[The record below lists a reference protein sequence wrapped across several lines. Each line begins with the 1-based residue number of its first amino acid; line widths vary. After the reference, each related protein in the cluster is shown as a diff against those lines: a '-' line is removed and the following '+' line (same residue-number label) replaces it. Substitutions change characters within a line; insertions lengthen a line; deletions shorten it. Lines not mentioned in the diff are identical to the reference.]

1 MRLRGMFAKWITQH
15 PWCQWQQEA
24 VAGGVWRM
32 RSEDGLS
39 LEWASAG
46 KKISKL
52 GDSPR
57 FAVKITEQFSIY
69 IFFNNQVRSEKKI
82 IIIKRQRLSV
92 LITKP
97 YSYRVYVRYYKN
109 DKIYLLKYCE
119 NNVRDDDWICLH
131 VNL

>member
-1 MRLRGMFAKWITQH
+1 
-15 PWCQWQQEA
+15 
-24 VAGGVWRM
+24 M

-46 KKISKL
+46 KKKSKL
-52 GDSPR
+52 GDSPC

-97 YSYRVYVRYYKN
+97 YSYRVYVDTIKMIRY
-109 DKIYLLKYCE
+109 
-119 NNVRDDDWICLH
+119 IC
-131 VNL
+131 

>member
-1 MRLRGMFAKWITQH
+1 M
-15 PWCQWQQEA
+15 
-24 VAGGVWRM
+24 
-32 RSEDGLS
+32 
-39 LEWASAG
+39 
-46 KKISKL
+46 
-52 GDSPR
+52 
-57 FAVKITEQFSIY
+57 KITEQFSIY

-97 YSYRVYVRYYKN
+97 YSYRVYVRYFKN
-109 DKIYLLKYCE
+109 DKIYLLKYYE